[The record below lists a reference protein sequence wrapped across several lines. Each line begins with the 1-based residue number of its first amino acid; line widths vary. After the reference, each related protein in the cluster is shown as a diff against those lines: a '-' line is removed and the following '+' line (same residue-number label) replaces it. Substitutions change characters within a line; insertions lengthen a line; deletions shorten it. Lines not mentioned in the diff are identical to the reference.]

1 MDTLLEP
8 VTRRCSTRGASR
20 LPGRGTVSHNIAAM
34 PQRAG
39 KRRPGR
45 RPGDSGTRHAIL
57 AAARGQFAER
67 GWDRA
72 TIRAIAKD
80 ADVDPA
86 LVLHY
91 FGSKAVLFT
100 AAMTWPFDTDAA
112 VDQVVTGPRGQ
123 LGRRLASFFLSIW
136 EDPVRREPIMVM
148 LRAATT
154 NAQAAEL
161 LRETLLKLILGPVG
175 SRIGMPDAELRMS
188 LCSTQLLGLG
198 IGRYIVGFEPLAS
211 LEPERVVDLVGPALQ
226 RYMTGRI

>member
-1 MDTLLEP
+1 
-8 VTRRCSTRGASR
+8 
-20 LPGRGTVSHNIAAM
+20 M

-45 RPGDSGTRHAIL
+45 RPGDSGTRQAIL
-57 AAARGQFAER
+57 AAARAQFAER

-72 TIRAIAKD
+72 TIRAIASD

-100 AAMTWPFDTDAA
+100 AAMTWPFETDAA
-112 VDQVVTGPRGQ
+112 VEQVVTGPRAA
-123 LGRRLASFFLSIW
+123 LGRRLAAFFLSIW
-136 EDPVRREPIMVM
+136 EDPQRREPIMAM

-161 LRETLLKLILGPVG
+161 LRDTLMRLILGPIG
-175 SRIGMPDAELRMS
+175 SRLELPDAELRMS
-188 LCSTQLLGLG
+188 LCGTHLLGLG
-198 IGRYIVGFEPLAS
+198 IARYIVAFEPLAS

-226 RYMTGRI
+226 RYMTGKL

>member
-1 MDTLLEP
+1 
-8 VTRRCSTRGASR
+8 
-20 LPGRGTVSHNIAAM
+20 M

-45 RPGDSGTRHAIL
+45 RPGESGTRQAIL
-57 AAARGQFAER
+57 AAARRQFAER

-72 TIRAIAKD
+72 TIRAIAED

-91 FGSKAVLFT
+91 FGSKTVLFS

-112 VDQVVTGPRGQ
+112 VDQVVTGPRAQ
-123 LGRRLASFFLSIW
+123 LGRRLAEFFLSVW
-136 EDPVRREPIMVM
+136 EDPERREPIMVM

-154 NAQAAEL
+154 NAQAADL
-161 LRETLLKLILGPVG
+161 LRETLMKLILGPVG
-175 SRIGMPDAELRMS
+175 SRLDVPDAELRMS
-188 LCSTQLLGLG
+188 LCSSQLLGLG
-198 IGRYIVGFEPLAS
+198 IGRYIVGLEPLAS

-226 RYMTGRI
+226 RYMAGKL